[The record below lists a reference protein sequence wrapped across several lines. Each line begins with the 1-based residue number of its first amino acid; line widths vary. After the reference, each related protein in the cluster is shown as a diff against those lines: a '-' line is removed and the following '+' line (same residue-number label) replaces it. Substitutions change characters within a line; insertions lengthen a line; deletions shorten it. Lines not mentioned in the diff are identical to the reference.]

1 MKSIAQ
7 KPIVKTTLLCAGASL
22 LALAAHAQAQTTAPA
37 PGAKKADT
45 DSTVVVVTAFKR
57 SQSTLAVPAAVDA
70 ISGNDLKTAG
80 VTKIDDVQNVAPSVN
95 VSRNGFGI
103 STNIRGVTTTDTTS
117 KGEQGVSFSIDGV
130 YYGRPIQQGL
140 AFFDVQRVEVLR
152 GPAGTLYGKAS
163 TGGAINVITNKPSL
177 SGFDASATFEYGNYD
192 TRRMQ
197 AMVNMPLSDKWA
209 IRAAISTNERDGYL
223 TPTNGTVANGYYTSA
238 AGLPK
243 LNDEDNSTGRFSV
256 LYKPYSD
263 MTFRVTATGGHVG
276 GYGLGEA
283 EGDVIDASNGG
294 KGALDVLPNPMRA
307 GNIDDNFNNLDGEW
321 DFKLGGIN
329 VSYLAAYE
337 HFHAHDPIPSEDNP
351 RANDFSGYGQ
361 ALYQLS
367 DNQWNLHTVE
377 HELRFSNADS
387 GPIDYV
393 IGLNYVRENINENSH
408 VWNSPVATYTDTS
421 TWQNA
426 LDFVNKTTHTSA
438 GLFGQATWHAT
449 SKIDLV
455 LGLRESEDELT
466 RFGNSAIGNMNYNVV
481 PPSVWLDPQGKVCHY
496 PNACIGTPNNG
507 DYKSSKLTYRAGMN
521 YHLSSTD
528 MLYGS
533 IATGYKAGGF
543 NDYDPRVFGPTP
555 YAPEEMTAY
564 EVGYKGK
571 PMANLTYTTSVF
583 YYDYKG
589 DQISSRLLVNGSTLV
604 FTRLVPATIY
614 GWENEFA
621 YRVSANTNLSLAT
634 TMEHSEYKTFMA
646 GALQN
651 VDWKGKSLDST
662 PDLAFTAGVNHTVD
676 LSGGSQLKLRA
687 FTKYSSGYYL
697 SDFVNAVQFK
707 QKAFTRSDASVTW
720 FPANPHYNVEL
731 FVQNIEDKV
740 QKVGAPENYV
750 VGVPNSTTFPIST
763 PRFYGVRL
771 NLQY

>member
-1 MKSIAQ
+1 MM
-7 KPIVKTTLLCAGASL
+7 KPIAKATAFLASASL
-22 LALAAHAQAQTTAPA
+22 LALTAHAQAQTTASDT
-37 PGAKKADT
+37 AKAAKSD

-57 SQSTLAVPAAVDA
+57 SQSTLSVPAAIDA
-70 ISGNDLKTAG
+70 ITGNDLKTAG
-80 VTKIDDVQNVAPSVN
+80 VTKIDDVQNLAPSVN
-95 VSRNGFGI
+95 VTRNGFGI

-117 KGEQGVSFSIDGV
+117 KGEQGVSFSIDGI

-152 GPAGTLYGKAS
+152 GPVGTLYGKAS

-177 SGFDASATFEYGNYD
+177 TGFDANATVEYGNYD
-192 TRRMQ
+192 TRRVQ
-197 AMVNMPLSDKWA
+197 AMVNMPLGDKWA
-209 IRAAISTNERDGYL
+209 IRVAGSVNERDGYL
-223 TPTNGTVANGYYTSA
+223 TPVNGTTAQGFYASA

-243 LNDEDNSTGRFSV
+243 LNDEDNQTGRVSV
-256 LYKPYSD
+256 LFKPYSD

-276 GYGLGEA
+276 GYGLGE
-283 EGDVIDASNGG
+283 GDGDIVDAAGEKAN
-294 KGALDVLPNPMRA
+294 GALDILPNPVRA
-307 GNIDDNFNNLDGEW
+307 GKIDDNFNNLDGEW

-329 VSYLAAYE
+329 VAYLTAYE
-337 HFHAHDPIPSEDNP
+337 HFHAHDPIPSDDNP
-351 RANDFSGYGQ
+351 KANDFSGFG
-361 ALYQLS
+361 ASLFQLS
-367 DNQWNLHTVE
+367 DNRWNLHTVE

-408 VWNSPVATYTDTS
+408 VWNAPTGTYTNTA
-421 TWQNA
+421 TWANA

-449 SKIDLV
+449 SALDFV

-466 RFGNSAIGNMNYNVV
+466 RFGNSAIGPMNFNTFPPV
-481 PPSVWLDPQGKVCHY
+481 PWYDPSGKPCVY
-496 PNACIGTPNNG
+496 PNACIGTLNNG
-507 DYKSSKLTYRAGMN
+507 DYKSSKLTYRAGLD

-528 MLYGS
+528 MIYGS

-564 EVGYKGK
+564 ELGYKGK
-571 PMANLTYTTSVF
+571 PVSNLTYTTSLF

-621 YRVSANTNLSLAT
+621 YRVSANTNLSLST
-634 TMEHSEYKTFMA
+634 TMEHSEYKSFMA

-662 PDLAFTAGVNHTVD
+662 PDLALTAGINHTVD
-676 LSGGSQLKLRA
+676 LSGGSQLKLRG
-687 FTKYSSGYYL
+687 FTKYSSGYDL

-707 QKAFTRSDASVTW
+707 QKAFTRSDASLTY
-720 FPANPHYNVEL
+720 FPAKGHYDVEL
-731 FVQNIEDKV
+731 FVQNIENKI

-750 VGVPNSTTFPIST
+750 AGIPNSTTFPISM
-763 PRFYGVRL
+763 PRFYGMRL
-771 NLQY
+771 NLSY